1 MHNRNKHTKQTD
13 HGMIRSFV
21 KIAVVLFCS
30 LLFIQPNTLFA
41 QVLNNDGAA
50 ISVSNGIVIQGDTLE
65 NTAGILR
72 NNGTIGLR
80 GHFINTGTATGDG
93 IYNIAGNWN
102 NTGVFNRGAS
112 TVSFMGN
119 NIQSITSPGGEIF
132 YNLIVNNSGASAT
145 NRIILSNNV
154 NVSGTLSVSQGN
166 VVTGVYTLY
175 LTNQTPASLN
185 YTSTSGSRVI
195 GKFERGINVTGNYL
209 FPLGS
214 NSNSNPLNLTINTT
228 LTAGSVLSEF
238 FPADPGSSGLPLPD
252 ANVEVYEAFDDGY
265 WSLVAN
271 GFSSNDYNINLDGAG
286 FTPAVQNITR
296 IIKRP
301 AGGNW
306 LLDGT
311 HSNAAGNVTYRNN
324 LTGGISET
332 GNHFGLGMARPLIWD
347 QPADTAVCDG
357 TNAFFK
363 VVATGLDPLSY
374 QWQENR
380 GTGWNNIYDAGIY
393 SGTQTDSLQISI
405 ATLVMTSYQ
414 YRVIIT
420 DSNGNPNTSEAA
432 FLTVNPLPVA
442 TATPERD
449 TICNN
454 ETTYIVLTSDV
465 PNTTFTLEVVYSGSI
480 SGASTSLNADTTI
493 QQTLT
498 NPLNSVDSVI
508 YRIIPMGPYP
518 TDCIGTADTAVILV
532 NPTPTVIPLID
543 ADRICWD
550 GNTGITLTTPTT
562 LTDGIVTFD
571 YTAVSTGAPG
581 DLTGYTVSDA
591 GLTNFDQLVQ
601 TLTNNSDTVQSVIY
615 SITPRTLSTG
625 CNDGP
630 TVDVEI
636 KVNAE
641 PIQDLIITNNLSC
654 YGQSEGSLDLVLAEG
669 SGPFEIYWTGTE
681 GYTNEGEEDIDSLIS
696 GIYWVEV
703 YDGLGCQSTDHIT
716 ISSPGQLKGNLVGLP
731 KSPRNKWN
739 ISCAG
744 GSDGIVGFEVLE
756 NNYPPFNYWLFGPDG
771 DTIDAGNANNYDIF
785 YFDSLPEGVYEMI
798 LRDAELCYE
807 SWTDTLFTP
816 DPIKAQMHSP
826 TYTDPY
832 NITCN
837 GYSDG
842 SIIIDTVSEGN
853 GIYQDPL
860 YYYNY
865 LWSDENGLLPG
876 DPTMKDQSGLDSGM
890 YYVQITDILGCFT
903 IDSIR
908 LIDPPG
914 IDLTD
919 TVFSLSNDGNYN
931 ISCYGASDGSI
942 DITIVGGSGNYSY
955 LWTGPAGAEIDP
967 VAEDQTGLIAGTYGL
982 TVLDINDCQKDY
994 SFTLTQPDSLS
1005 LTYTSS
1011 ISVAG
1016 NNNINCAGGNE
1027 GSIDISIGGGSVDNY
1042 IYEWSTDDGSGIN
1055 IENQDQ
1061 TGLTAGQYNVM
1072 VTDLNGCVLSR
1083 EFVLTE
1089 PDSLLTTIAGTDI
1102 TCASVNFDDGAADLT
1117 VNGGTGQGTYI
1128 FNWSNGAVTEDISN
1142 LTAGTYW
1149 VTVSDA
1155 NNCIRQDSI
1164 DILLPPPLLISIDT
1178 SDYNGYNISC
1188 AGRKDGWIN
1197 IVMDS
1202 GTPPYLFSWTGPG
1215 TFTSTEKDI
1224 QNLAAGAYSLH
1235 IVDSNS
1241 CFGDTTIL
1249 LTEPDSLIVDI
1260 LLSTTAS
1267 EDYQIYCYG
1276 DSTGMID
1283 LDVTGGIE
1291 PYSYLWM
1298 DGTAESSRSLLQAG
1312 DYTVII
1318 LDKNSCA
1325 LDTTV
1330 TLVQPEPLT
1339 DSVVIKNAYCP
1350 DMPDGE
1356 IELIIEGGYTSST
1369 YYYLWSDNVPT
1380 SYITDPYISE
1390 LTADIYTVLITD
1402 DNNCELRDTLEV
1414 KFENSQ
1420 CLEIPNAFSPNGD
1433 GINDY
1438 WQIYLIE
1445 LYPNAVIEIFNR
1457 WGTVVYKSKNGY
1469 DPPWDGSY
1477 KGRPLPVDSYYYFID
1492 LHNGTK
1498 PLDGNVTIVK

>member
-1 MHNRNKHTKQTD
+1 M
-13 HGMIRSFV
+13 
-21 KIAVVLFCS
+21 
-30 LLFIQPNTLFA
+30 
-41 QVLNNDGAA
+41 
-50 ISVSNGIVIQGDTLE
+50 
-65 NTAGILR
+65 
-72 NNGTIGLR
+72 
-80 GHFINTGTATGDG
+80 
-93 IYNIAGNWN
+93 
-102 NTGVFNRGAS
+102 
-112 TVSFMGN
+112 
-119 NIQSITSPGGEIF
+119 
-132 YNLIVNNSGASAT
+132 
-145 NRIILSNNV
+145 
-154 NVSGTLSVSQGN
+154 
-166 VVTGVYTLY
+166 
-175 LTNQTPASLN
+175 
-185 YTSTSGSRVI
+185 
-195 GKFERGINVTGNYL
+195 
-209 FPLGS
+209 
-214 NSNSNPLNLTINTT
+214 
-228 LTAGSVLSEF
+228 
-238 FPADPGSSGLPLPD
+238 PD
-252 ANVEVYEAFDDGY
+252 ANVEVYEAFNDGY

-271 GFSSNDYNINLDGAG
+271 GFSSNDFNINLDGAG
-286 FTPAVQNITR
+286 FNPAVQNITR
-296 IIKRP
+296 IIKRS
-301 AGGNW
+301 AGGGNW
-306 LLDGT
+306 LFDGT
-311 HSNAAGNVTYRNN
+311 HSNAAGTATYRNN
-324 LTGGISET
+324 LTAGISVT
-332 GNHFGLGMARPLIWD
+332 GNHFGFGMARPLVWEH
-347 QPADTAVCDG
+347 PADTAVCDG

-363 VVATGLDPLSY
+363 VVATGLDPLTY
-374 QWQENR
+374 QWQEDR
-380 GTGWNNIYDAGIY
+380 GSGWNDLSDAGIY
-393 SGTQTDSLQISI
+393 SDTQTDSLNLSV
-405 ATLVMTSYQ
+405 ATLLMNGYR

-420 DSNGNPNTSEAA
+420 DANNNTKISDIKV
-432 FLTVNPLPVA
+432 LTVKPLPVA

-480 SGASTSLNADTTI
+480 SGASTMLNAGTTI
-493 QQTLT
+493 QQPLT

-532 NPTPTVIPLID
+532 NPTPLLIPLID
-543 ADRICWD
+543 AERIC
-550 GNTGITLTTPTT
+550 NNSHTGITLTTPTT

-581 DLTGYTVSDA
+581 DLTGYTASDA
-591 GLTNFDQLVQ
+591 GLINFDRLVQ
-601 TLTNNSDTVQSVIY
+601 TLTNNTDTVQSVIY
-615 SITPRTLSTG
+615 SITPGTLSTG
-625 CNDGP
+625 CADGP

-654 YGQSEGSLDLVLAEG
+654 YGQSAGSLDLVLAKG

-681 GYTNEGEEDIDSLIS
+681 GYEKVIFIAQGHENEGVEDIDGLIS
-696 GIYWVEV
+696 GIYWVDV
-703 YDGLGCQSTDHIT
+703 YDSLGCMSTEMIT
-716 ISSPGQLKGNLVGLP
+716 LNSPDQLKGYMLGIL
-731 KSPRNKWN
+731 KGPRNIWN
-739 ISCAG
+739 ISCPG
-744 GSDGIVGFEVLE
+744 GSDGVVGFQALE
-756 NNYPPFNYWLFGPDG
+756 NFYPPFDYWLFGPTG
-771 DTIDAGNANNYDIF
+771 ETIETGSTDIDSVLYF
-785 YFDSLPEGVYEMI
+785 YSLPEGVYEMV
-798 LRDAELCYE
+798 LRDAEGCYE
-807 SWTDTLFTP
+807 SWKVTLTAP
-816 DPIKAQMHSP
+816 DPIEAQIHSP

-832 NITCN
+832 NISCR

-842 SIIIDTVSEGN
+842 SIIVDSVSGGN
-853 GIYQDPL
+853 SIYDSIPIL
-860 YYYNY
+860 YNY
-865 LWSDENGLLPG
+865 FWSDENGPLPG
-876 DPTMKDQSGLDSGM
+876 DPTSKNQSGLDSGI
-890 YYVQITDILGCFT
+890 YYVQITDILGCST

-914 IDLTD
+914 IELTD
-919 TVFSLSNDGNYN
+919 TLFSLSNDGNYN

-955 LWTGPAGAEIDP
+955 VWTGPAGADIDP
-967 VAEDQTGLIAGTYGL
+967 VAEDQTGLIAGLYF
-982 TVLDINDCQKDY
+982 VRVIDINDCWKVD

-1005 LTYTSS
+1005 LAYLSSMTITS
-1011 ISVAG
+1011 

-1027 GSIDISIGGGSVDNY
+1027 GSIDITISGGSVDNY

-1055 IENQDQ
+1055 IENQYQ
-1061 TGLTAGQYNVM
+1061 TGLTAGHYNVI

-1089 PDSLLTTIAGTDI
+1089 PDSLLINIVGKDI
-1102 TCASVNFDDGAADLT
+1102 TCASANFDDGAADLT

-1128 FNWSNGAVTEDISN
+1128 FNWSNGAVTEDITS
-1142 LTAGTYW
+1142 LTAGTYRIT
-1149 VTVSDA
+1149 VTDA

-1164 DILLPPPLLISIDT
+1164 DIHLPPPLLISINT
-1178 SDYNGYNISC
+1178 SEYNGYNISC
-1188 AGRKDGWIN
+1188 AGGTNGWID

-1202 GTPPYLFSWTGPG
+1202 GTSPYQFSWTGPG
-1215 TFTSTEKDI
+1215 TFTSSQQDI
-1224 QNLAAGAYSLH
+1224 QNLKAGAYSMH

-1241 CFGDTTIL
+1241 CIGDTIVL
-1249 LTEPDSLIVDI
+1249 LTEPDSLLVDI

-1291 PYSYLWM
+1291 PYSYIWM
-1298 DGTAESSRSLLQAG
+1298 DGYTYPSRSLLQAG
-1312 DYTVII
+1312 DYAVII
-1318 LDKNSCA
+1318 LDKNSCV

-1330 TLVQPEPLT
+1330 TLAQPPPLT

-1356 IELIIEGGYTSST
+1356 IELIVEGGYAAST
-1369 YYYLWSDNVPT
+1369 YYYLWSDNVPA
-1380 SYITDPYISE
+1380 SYITDSYIEE
-1390 LTADIYTVLITD
+1390 LTAGIYTVLITD
-1402 DNNCELRDTLEV
+1402 DNNCELIDTLEV

-1498 PLDGNVTIVK
+1498 PLDGHVTIVK

>member
-1 MHNRNKHTKQTD
+1 MNNRNKHIKQTD
-13 HGMIRSFV
+13 HGMIRSFI
-21 KIAVVLFCS
+21 KIAIVLFCS
-30 LLFIQPNTLFA
+30 LLFIQPNMLKA
-41 QVLNNDGAA
+41 QVINNNGAGITVTNGVVMNSGSLNN
-50 ISVSNGIVIQGDTLE
+50 SVNGLLTND
-65 NTAGILR
+65 
-72 NNGTIGLR
+72 GTIDLSGT
-80 GHFINTGTATGDG
+80 FINTWITIGKGT
-93 IYNIAGNWN
+93 YNIAGDWT
-102 NTGVFNRGAS
+102 NTNIFNEETS
-112 TVSFMGN
+112 TVHFNGTN
-119 NIQSITSPGGEIF
+119 LQTITSPGGETF
-132 YNLIVNNSGASAT
+132 FNLTINNSGASAT
-145 NRIILSNNV
+145 NRINLFNNV
-154 NVSGTLSVSQGN
+154 NVSGTLSISQGN
-166 VVTGVYTLY
+166 VETGLNTLY

-195 GKFERGINVTGNYL
+195 GLFERGINGTGNYL

-214 NSNSNPLNLTINTT
+214 DSNYNPLNLTINTT
-228 LTAGSVLSEF
+228 PTAGSVLSEF
-238 FPADPGSSGLPLPD
+238 IVADLGSSGLPLPD
-252 ANVEVYEAFDDGY
+252 PPVEVYQAFNDGY
-265 WSLVAN
+265 WSLTAN
-271 GFSSNDYNINLDGAG
+271 TFSCNDFNINMDGAG
-286 FTPAVQNITR
+286 FSPAVQNITR

-301 AGGNW
+301 VAGDW
-306 LLDGT
+306 LLDGI
-311 HSNAAGNVTYRNN
+311 HNNAAGTVTYRNN
-324 LTGGISET
+324 LTGGISAT
-332 GNHFGLGMARPLIWD
+332 GNYFGLGMARPLVLD
-347 QPADTAVCDG
+347 HPADTAVCDG

-380 GTGWNNIYDAGIY
+380 GAGWNNIIDASIYLGI
-393 SGTQTDSLQISI
+393 QTNSLQISV
-405 ATLVMTSYQ
+405 ATLLMDGYR

-420 DSNGNPNTSEAA
+420 DANDNPKISDAA
-432 FLTVNPLPVA
+432 LLTVNPLPVA

-480 SGASTSLNADTTI
+480 AGASTLLNAGTTI

-532 NPTPTVIPLID
+532 NPTPLLIPLID
-543 ADRICWD
+543 AERICWD

-562 LTDGIVTFD
+562 LTNGIVTFD
-571 YTAVSTGAPG
+571 YTAVSTGVPG

-601 TLTNNSDTVQSVIY
+601 TLTNSSDTVQSVIY
-615 SITPRTLSTG
+615 SITPKTLSTG
-625 CNDGP
+625 CADGP

-654 YGQSEGSLDLVLAEG
+654 YGQREGSLDLVLAEG

-703 YDGLGCQSTDHIT
+703 YDSLGCQSNDHVT

-739 ISCAG
+739 ISCPG
-744 GSDGIVGFEVLE
+744 GSDGVVGFEVLE

-798 LRDAELCYE
+798 LRDDEGCYE

-816 DPIKAQMHSP
+816 DPIEAQMHSP
-826 TYTDPY
+826 IYIDPY
-832 NITCN
+832 NLSCR

-842 SIIIDTVSEGN
+842 SIVIDTVANGN

-860 YYYNY
+860 YNYNY

-876 DPTMKDQSGLDSGM
+876 DPTLKDQSGLDSGV
-890 YYVQITDILGCFT
+890 YYVQITDILGCT
-903 IDSIR
+903 LIDSIR

-919 TVFSLSNDGNYN
+919 TVFSISDDGNYN

-955 LWTGPAGAEIDP
+955 LWTGPTGAEIDP
-967 VAEDQTGLIAGTYGL
+967 VAEDQTGLIAGIYDV

-1005 LTYTSS
+1005 LTYSVSMS
-1011 ISVAG
+1011 ITG

-1027 GSIDISIGGGSVDNY
+1027 GSIDINIGGGSVDNY
-1042 IYEWSTDDGSGIN
+1042 TYEWLTDDGSGIN
-1055 IENQDQ
+1055 GGNQDQ
-1061 TGLTAGQYNVM
+1061 TGLTAGHYNVI

-1083 EFVLTE
+1083 EFILTE
-1089 PDSLLTTIAGTDI
+1089 PDSLLTNIAGTDI
-1102 TCASVNFDDGAADLT
+1102 TCSSASYDDGAADLT
-1117 VNGGTGQGTYI
+1117 VTGGTGQGTYI
-1128 FNWSNGAVTEDISN
+1128 FNWSNGAVTEDIAN
-1142 LTAGTYW
+1142 LTVGTYW
-1149 VTVSDA
+1149 VTVLDA
-1155 NNCIRQDSI
+1155 NNCTRQDSV
-1164 DILLPPPLLISIDT
+1164 DILLPPPLLINIDT

-1188 AGRKDGWIN
+1188 TGGTNGWIN

-1202 GTPPYLFSWTGPG
+1202 GAPPYLFSWTGPG
-1215 TFTSTEKDI
+1215 TFTSSEQNI
-1224 QNLAAGAYSLH
+1224 QNLDAGVYNLH
-1235 IVDSNS
+1235 IVDDNS

-1318 LDKNSCA
+1318 IDKNSCV

-1330 TLVQPEPLT
+1330 TLAQPPPLT
-1339 DSVVIKNAYCP
+1339 DSVIITNAYCP

-1356 IELIIEGGYTSST
+1356 IELIVEGGYTSST
-1369 YYYLWSDNVPT
+1369 YYYLWSDNVPS
-1380 SYITDPYISE
+1380 SYINDSYIEE
-1390 LTADIYTVLITD
+1390 LTAGIYTVIITD

-1457 WGTVVYKSKNGY
+1457 WGKVVYKSKNGY

-1477 KGRPLPVDSYYYFID
+1477 RRFKSQMRKSRY
-1492 LHNGTK
+1492 
-1498 PLDGNVTIVK
+1498 